1 MMLQLLAMIQDHAT
15 DEVAGHAGEP
25 HAAFA
30 EGPMTFE
37 WVSFASSIVVF
48 LIAFFI
54 LWRLVWP
61 KITRALDERDRKI
74 RDEIRA
80 AEEAR
85 EQAKAALAQY
95 ERELAGAREEASR
108 MIQHAKGQA
117 KAAAE
122 ELKRR
127 NEQEVTEMR
136 QRATREIE
144 TAKDSAISEIHAEAA
159 SLATSIASR
168 ILQREISV
176 DDQRRLVDESLER
189 LTTVGR

>member
-1 MMLQLLAMIQDHAT
+1 MMLQLLAMIQDHAA
-15 DEVAGHAGEP
+15 DEAAQHAGEA
-25 HAAFA
+25 HGAFA

-37 WVSFASSIVVF
+37 WVSFVSSIVVF

-61 KITRALDERDRKI
+61 KITRALDDRDRKI

-108 MIQHAKGQA
+108 MIQQAKGQA
-117 KAAAE
+117 KAAA
-122 ELKRR
+122 
-127 NEQEVTEMR
+127 
-136 QRATREIE
+136 
-144 TAKDSAISEIHAEAA
+144 
-159 SLATSIASR
+159 
-168 ILQREISV
+168 
-176 DDQRRLVDESLER
+176 
-189 LTTVGR
+189 

>member
-1 MMLQLLAMIQDHAT
+1 MLQLLALIQDHVEEA
-15 DEVAGHAGEP
+15 AGHAADDHGA
-25 HAAFA
+25 HAA
-30 EGPMTFE
+30 GPMAFE
-37 WVSFASSIVVF
+37 WVTFVSSIVVF

-61 KITRALDERDRKI
+61 KITRALDERDQKI
-74 RDEIRA
+74 RDEIRS

-85 EQAKAALAQY
+85 EQAKAALSQY

-108 MIQHAKGQA
+108 MIQQAKSQA

-122 ELKRR
+122 ELRKR
-127 NEQEVTEMR
+127 NEQELGELR

-144 TAKDSAISEIHAEAA
+144 TAKQAALSEIHAEAA
-159 SLATSIASR
+159 TLATRVASR

-176 DDQRRLVDESLER
+176 DDQRRLVDESLEQLSTAR
-189 LTTVGR
+189 